1 VLDDLKA
8 LISNPLVLAS
18 PELGV
23 TLLMYVMTTTQVIS
37 AALVV
42 EWEELRHI
50 YKVQR
55 PVYYISKVLSN
66 CETHYN
72 QSQKLL
78 YVVLIMKHKL
88 MHYFK
93 SHLISVVTSF
103 VLAQGNCRKL
113 SRHGKDRQVGT

>member
-1 VLDDLKA
+1 
-8 LISNPLVLAS
+8 
-18 PELGV
+18 
-23 TLLMYVMTTTQVIS
+23 MYVMTTTQVIS

-103 VLAQGNCRKL
+103 VWAQGNCRKL
-113 SRHGKDRQVGT
+113 SHHEKDRQVGT